1 MTEKA
6 VTPPATVKDKSK
18 PEWKIIIDLLG
29 DTDPVLLK
37 RLSRK
42 MMNYLFKR
50 KVKKIS
56 EIMEQF
62 HLRKTNRIKTGDLY
76 GENQP
81 APRIDYQDLE
91 SITDQVFRIAEE
103 ELSPEEIS
111 QAIHRWL
118 RYESTRF
125 LSVIADRRDVPL
137 GQLRE
142 ALEKY
147 ILLPDKNKKMDRS
160 EQRGIIVDITRRI
173 FNDDLQYINTISK
186 HVRIEDF
193 SEVLD
198 HTIGPIN
205 GNGKV
210 GGKGSGLFRAQKI
223 LESYRDQHVVLRN
236 LKIPR
241 TWYISSDSILE
252 FIHHNALEEMLAI
265 KYSDTDEIRQE
276 YELLEQVFKH
286 SQLPSCVLS
295 GLSLALDH
303 LGSTPLIVRSSSLL
317 EDSSGAAFAGKYK
330 SLFVA
335 NIGTRKERLEA
346 ISDAILEVYASV
358 FGPDPIEYRRE
369 RGLLDFNEEMGIL
382 IQEVVGNRIG
392 KYYFPPLAGVAFS
405 RNDYRWSPRI
415 KKEDGMVR
423 LVTGL
428 GTRAV
433 DRTGK
438 DFPVLMSPGQPK
450 LRVSVTQDEIF
461 RYSQKHM
468 DVINLEKG
476 CLETVS
482 VESVIREC
490 GSKFPCLSYIV
501 SIDEGDH
508 IQLSPGSMF
517 NIENKDTVV
526 TFHNLLEKS
535 PVPLLFKT
543 MLSILESEIG
553 MPVDIEFAYSSDI
566 HTPYLLQCRPQ
577 SIGDGLVDISIPKN
591 IPEEDILFTAN
602 RYIMSGLCHNIE
614 YLVYVDGD
622 EYDRISSRDKLLQI
636 GHIIGQ
642 LNKKLPNKKFV
653 LIGPGRWGSK
663 GDIKMGVPVGYSDI
677 NNTAMLIEVAKSKQG
692 YVPDLSFGTHFFQ
705 DLVEANIKYLP
716 LYPDEPG
723 VIFKEDIF
731 STSKNI
737 LRKLVSNS
745 EEFEQVIKV
754 VKISNEFPGASV
766 CVMMDGDSDSALAY
780 LKR

>member
-1 MTEKA
+1 MSKQA
-6 VTPPATVKDKSK
+6 VTPPATVKDINR
-18 PEWKIIIDLLG
+18 PEWKIIVDLLG

-56 EIMEQF
+56 LIMEQF
-62 HLRKTNRIKTGDLY
+62 HLRKTNGIETGDLY

-91 SITDQVFRIAEE
+91 SITSQVFRVAEE

-111 QAIHRWL
+111 QALQRWL

-147 ILLPDKNKKMDRS
+147 VLLPERNKKMDAS
-160 EQRGIIVDITRRI
+160 EKRGIIVDLTRRI
-173 FNDDLQYINTISK
+173 FTDDLQYINTVSK
-186 HVRIEDF
+186 HVMISDF
-193 SEVLD
+193 SKVLD
-198 HTIGPIN
+198 HTIGPVN

-210 GGKGSGLFRAQKI
+210 GGKASGLFRAQQI

-236 LKIPR
+236 LKVPR
-241 TWYISSDSILE
+241 TWFISSDSILE
-252 FIHHNALEEMLAI
+252 FIHINALEELLAI
-265 KYSDTDEIRQE
+265 KYSDPVEIRQE

-295 GLSLALDH
+295 GLNFALDH
-303 LGSTPLIVRSSSLL
+303 LGSAPLIVRSSSLL

-335 NIGTRKERLEA
+335 NTGSRKERLEA

-382 IQEVVGNRIG
+382 IQEVVGNRVG

-415 KKEDGMVR
+415 KKEDGIVR

-438 DFPVLMSPGQPK
+438 DFPVLMSPGQPNI
-450 LRVSVTQDEIF
+450 RVSVSQDEII
-461 RYSQKHM
+461 RYAQKYM

-482 VESVIREC
+482 IENIIKEC
-490 GSKFPCLSYIV
+490 GSKFPCLSHIV

-517 NIENKDTVV
+517 NIENKDVVV

-535 PVPLLFKT
+535 PVPLFFKT
-543 MLSILESEIG
+543 VLSILESEIG
-553 MPVDIEFAYSSDI
+553 MPVDIEFAYGTDI

-577 SIGDGLVDISIPKN
+577 SVGDGLVEISIPTN
-591 IPEEDILFTAN
+591 IEEEDKLISAD
-602 RYIMSGLCHNIE
+602 RYIMSGVCHNID
-614 YLVYVDGD
+614 YIVYVDGD
-622 EYDRISSRDKLLQI
+622 EYDSISSREKLLHV
-636 GHIIGQ
+636 GRIIGR
-642 LNKKLPNKKFV
+642 LNKELPYKKFV

-663 GDIKMGVPVGYSDI
+663 GDIKMGVHVGYCDI

-716 LYPDEPG
+716 VYPDEPG
-723 VIFKEDIF
+723 VIFREDII
-731 STSKNI
+731 SNSRNM
-737 LRKLVSNS
+737 LCKLVDKA
-745 EEFEQVIKV
+745 EDFE
-754 VKISNEFPGASV
+754 KIIRVTRISREFPGASMSV
-766 CVMMDGDSDSALAY
+766 LMDGDSDTALAY

>member
-1 MTEKA
+1 MSKQA
-6 VTPPATVKDKSK
+6 VTPPVTEKDEYK
-18 PEWKIIIDLLG
+18 PEWKIIVDLLG

-50 KVKKIS
+50 KIKKIS

-62 HLRKTNRIKTGDLY
+62 HLRKTDGIETDDLY

-91 SITDQVFRIAEE
+91 SITNQVFRVAEE
-103 ELSPEEIS
+103 ELSSEEIS
-111 QAIHRWL
+111 QALQRWL

-147 ILLPDKNKKMDRS
+147 VLLPERNKKMDAS
-160 EQRGIIVDITRRI
+160 EKRGIIVDLTRRI
-173 FNDDLQYINTISK
+173 FTDDLNYINIVSK
-186 HVRIEDF
+186 HVMISDF

-198 HTIGPIN
+198 HTIGPVN

-210 GGKGSGLFRAQKI
+210 GGKASGLFRAQKI

-236 LKIPR
+236 LKVPR
-241 TWYISSDSILE
+241 TWFISSDSILE
-252 FIHHNALEEMLAI
+252 FIHHNALEELLAI
-265 KYSDTDEIRQE
+265 KYSDPIEIRQE

-295 GLSLALDH
+295 GLNFALDH
-303 LGSTPLIVRSSSLL
+303 LGSSPLIVRSSSLL

-335 NIGTRKERLEA
+335 NIGSRKERLEA

-415 KKEDGMVR
+415 KKEDGIVR

-450 LRVSVTQDEIF
+450 LRISVSQDEIL
-461 RYSQKHM
+461 RYAQKYM

-476 CLETVS
+476 YLETVS
-482 VESVIREC
+482 VESIIREC

-508 IQLSPGSMF
+508 IQLSPSSMF
-517 NIENKDTVV
+517 NIETKETVV

-543 MLSILESEIG
+543 VLEILENEIG
-553 MPVDIEFAYSSDI
+553 MPVDIEFAYSTDI

-577 SIGDGLVDISIPKN
+577 SVGDGLVDISIPTN
-591 IPEEDILFTAN
+591 IEEEDKLFSAD
-602 RYIMSGLCHNIE
+602 RYIMSGVCNSID
-614 YLVYVDGD
+614 YIVYVDGD
-622 EYDRISSRDKLLQI
+622 EYDRISSREKLFQV
-636 GHIIGQ
+636 GRIIGQ
-642 LNKKLPNKKFV
+642 LNKELPKKKFV

-663 GDIKMGVPVGYSDI
+663 GDIKLGVHVGYSDI

-705 DLVEANIKYLP
+705 DLVEANIRYLP
-716 LYPDEPG
+716 VYPDEPG
-723 VIFKEDIF
+723 VIFREDIL
-731 STSKNI
+731 SNSRNM
-737 LRKLVSNS
+737 LCKLVDQVDD
-745 EEFEQVIKV
+745 FEKIIRVI
-754 VKISNEFPGASV
+754 KISNEFPGASMSV
-766 CVMMDGDSDSALAY
+766 VMDGDSDSALAY
-780 LKR
+780 LQR